1 MSFIISLTG
10 EFGRQNRCFIQ
21 RDRVADVVSNMNE
34 RRLPMSV
41 ISTCKT
47 NTDITAAC
55 PMAGADSVICE
66 GVGAGPSRSFIS
78 PFLPPLSPLRRLESK
93 VKLFY
98 SAP

>member
-1 MSFIISLTG
+1 MTIASKPMSFIVSLTG

-21 RDRVADVVSNMNE
+21 RDRVADVLSNMNE

-66 GVGAGPSRSFIS
+66 GGGAVPPVPSSLLFS
-78 PFLPPLSPLRRLESK
+78 LPSLLSA
-93 VKLFY
+93 V
-98 SAP
+98 